1 MRKNERIFV
10 FSFEKWE
17 FCQKLLIA
25 PITILSC
32 RGMALGG
39 IGKYVGGIGEKWKIA
54 KKAC

>member
-1 MRKNERIFV
+1 MRE
-10 FSFEKWE
+10 FSFFRSKSRN

-39 IGKYVGGIGEKWKIA
+39 IGKYVGGIGKKWKIA